1 MRLCGRDAAEV
12 EAFEGPRF
20 EPCESDVVFGP
31 WFSFVLFVLGSW
43 LNRLKLGTIF
53 VEYYSFS
60 VVLVFFWFSYIYMY
74 IYMWEHHAL
83 NSWFALCSFGAMSGI

>member
-1 MRLCGRDAAEV
+1 MERIYIYIYAMERICGDVMRLCGRDAAEV

-43 LNRLKLGTIF
+43 LNPLKLGTIF
-53 VEYYSFS
+53 VRRII
-60 VVLVFFWFSYIYMY
+60 VLV
-74 IYMWEHHAL
+74 
-83 NSWFALCSFGAMSGI
+83 